1 MPAVRAH
8 GARRRSVGVS
18 IAAGVAGA
26 ALLLAGCAP
35 AVAPEDDADAAGH
48 PAPLGEAPGAG
59 IQLFQL
65 PWTSVAA
72 ECEQTLGPAGFS
84 WLLTSPPNEHIT
96 GAQWWTSYQP
106 VSHLIE
112 SRLGTRAEFADMVQR
127 CDDAGV
133 DVIADAVINHMT
145 GQDQPGTG
153 VAGSAYEHY
162 SYPGLYGPD
171 DFHHCGLTGDD
182 DIQDYSSR
190 EQVQTCE
197 LVNLADLDTASP
209 HVQEQIV
216 AYLDDLLSLGVAGFR
231 IDAAKHMAAD
241 DVAAIVGELPEGTR
255 ILNEV
260 IRGAGEPVEPEEY
273 TATGQVFEFSY
284 ARDLVQ
290 PLRSGVWTDPELT
303 DPRPLHVA
311 SEDAIVFVD
320 NHDTERGEAKV
331 TAEVPGL
338 YLLANVLL
346 LGDDYGTPVVY
357 SGYTFSD
364 RDAAA
369 PADAAGRTLP
379 ASCPAVVENATV
391 PAEDGAR
398 TCIQSWPAIGGML
411 AFREVV
417 GDAPRLP
424 GVEEGDAYAFERDAR
439 GVVAV
444 NAGHAAETLTV
455 PTGLPDGEYCD
466 VVSGGRTALAE
477 NGCQGTTLTVDG
489 GEVVFEL
496 PGRTAVAIHLESKR

>member
-1 MPAVRAH
+1 MPAIRAR
-8 GARRRSVGVS
+8 GGCRTA
-18 IAAGVAGA
+18 A
-26 ALLLAGCAP
+26 ALTATVVLLLVGCAP
-35 AVAPEDDADAAGH
+35 SGAPENESDA
-48 PAPLGEAPGAG
+48 PAQPTALGEAPGAG

-65 PWTSVAA
+65 PWTSIAA

-84 WLLTSPPNEHIT
+84 WLLTSPPNEHIR
-96 GAQWWTSYQP
+96 GAEWWTSYQP
-106 VSHLIE
+106 VSYQLE
-112 SRLGTRAEFADMVQR
+112 SRLGSRAEFAEMVQR
-127 CDDAGV
+127 CGAVGV

-145 GQDQPGTG
+145 GQDLPGTG
-153 VAGSAYEHY
+153 VAGSAHEHY

-182 DIQDYSSR
+182 DIHDYGSR

-197 LVNLADLDTASP
+197 LVNLADLDTASAP
-209 HVQEQIV
+209 VRDRIG

-231 IDAAKHMAAD
+231 IDAAKHIAAD
-241 DVAAIVGELPEGTR
+241 DVAAIVAELPEGTR

-260 IRGAGEPVEPEEY
+260 IRGAGEPIEPEEY
-273 TATGQVFEFSY
+273 TESGQVFEFSY

-290 PLRSGVWTDPELT
+290 PLRSGVWTDPELS

-311 SEDAIVFVD
+311 SDDAVVFVD

-331 TAEVPGL
+331 TAKMAGL

-364 RDAAA
+364 RDAGA
-369 PADAAGRTLP
+369 PADAEGRVLP
-379 ASCPAVVENATV
+379 AECPPVVENGVV
-391 PAEDGAR
+391 PTDDGAR

-424 GVEEGDAYAFERDAR
+424 GIEEGDAYAFEREAR

-444 NAGHAAETLTV
+444 NAGHAAETVTI

-466 VVSGGRTALAE
+466 VVSGGREARTDG
-477 NGCQGTTLTVDG
+477 GCQGAAFTVDG
-489 GEVVFEL
+489 GEAVFEL
-496 PGRTAVAIHLESKR
+496 DGRTAAAIHLESRR